1 MSAKIQWDVG
11 RARES
16 VGRVRRLCE
25 GGFVVNSD
33 ALAGEAEAKEGN
45 EDKKE
50 GGGERE
56 GEVVVILA
64 HEAERLEEG
73 MPLFPSDLGEWAVWR
88 AGKQRV
94 ARASRRAKGVV
105 SGEH

>member
-25 GGFVVNSD
+25 VGFSLGDVEQ
-33 ALAGEAEAKEGN
+33 AGD
-45 EDKKE
+45 EDGKRE
-50 GGGERE
+50 RERE

-73 MPLFPSDLGEWAVWR
+73 MPLFPSDLGEWAVLR
-88 AGKQRV
+88 AGKQRA
-94 ARASRRAKGVV
+94 ARGSRRAEGVIG
-105 SGEH
+105 GEDRVIE